1 MPVHQPLFASRPTP
15 PLSLYVAMRT
25 TGDPASLGAAARREV
40 LAVDPE
46 QPVANMKTMLQRIDE
61 SVAPR
66 RFNMAL
72 LGLFACVAVA
82 LAVVGIYGVMS
93 YAVSRRTHEIG
104 VRVALGA
111 QGRDVLRLVLRQGMW
126 LALSGVVTGLAIAY
140 AATRVMSSLLYGV
153 SATDT
158 LTFAL
163 VSLLLTAAALLACL
177 IPARRATKV
186 DPMEALRYE

>member
-1 MPVHQPLFASRPTP
+1 VPVHQPLFANRPTP

-25 TGDPASLGAAARREV
+25 TGDPAALGTAARREV

-46 QPVANMKTMLQRIDE
+46 QPVANMKTMRQRIME

-72 LGLFACVAVA
+72 LGLFASVALL

-93 YAVSRRTHEIG
+93 YAVAQRTHEIG

-111 QGRDVLRLVLRQGMW
+111 QGRDVLRLVLGQGMW
-126 LALSGVVTGLAIAY
+126 LALAGVGTGLSIAY

-158 LTFAL
+158 LTFAT
-163 VSLLLTAAALLACL
+163 VSLILTAAALLACL
-177 IPARRATKV
+177 APARRATKV
-186 DPMEALRYE
+186 DLMEALRYE

>member
-1 MPVHQPLFASRPTP
+1 
-15 PLSLYVAMRT
+15 MR
-25 TGDPASLGAAARREV
+25 
-40 LAVDPE
+40 
-46 QPVANMKTMLQRIDE
+46 QRIDE

-93 YAVSRRTHEIG
+93 YAVARRTHEIG

-111 QGRDVLRLVLRQGMW
+111 RGRDVLRLVLSQGMW
-126 LALSGVVTGLAIAY
+126 LALAGVGLGLAIAY

-153 SATDT
+153 SATDA
-158 LTFAL
+158 LTFAV
-163 VSLLLTAAALLACL
+163 VSLILTAAALLACL